1 MKTIKYKRTLV
12 ALMLT
17 IGLDV
22 MGFLLIFPL
31 FPTLFTEKHS
41 LLVSAQATP
50 FWHYFYYALALAVWP
65 AGNFFGTAFLG
76 EISDRVG
83 RKKILLLGLFMVF
96 VTYTLQTIAIYTRGL
111 FLFIAAR
118 FIQGFFGGNYD
129 IAQAAVAD
137 ISPPERKARN
147 MGLIALAL
155 SVGLVTGP
163 IISAL
168 TVPSQVSSA
177 AIITRPF
184 WIASLLAIFNLI
196 WISGVYQETYQP
208 KTKKPIQLLKVFSAF
223 SFVFT
228 DRRIQRLGMVYF
240 LLAIA
245 WGLYIQQIPIIMQKL
260 YHFTPHLIGY
270 FFLVLG
276 IGFVLA
282 IQFLQPALVKR
293 YQLKPIYITSMI
305 ILGGLLLIAG
315 IYPLLDVEWVTVF
328 LIAVFHITGYGC
340 LLAIVSNAVTPD
352 EQGQVM
358 GGIGAVG
365 SLAFG
370 FSALSLAFFSII
382 SILMPIILASIIYF
396 VSGILLVKYKK

>member
-1 MKTIKYKRTLV
+1 MKTIKYKRTLA

-50 FWHYFYYALALAVWP
+50 FWHYFYYALTLAVWP

-76 EISDRVG
+76 GISDRIG

-96 VTYTLQTIAIYTRGL
+96 LTYALQTIAIYTRGL

-137 ISPPERKARN
+137 ISPPEQKARN

-163 IISAL
+163 ILSAL
-168 TVPSQVSSA
+168 TVPSQVISA
-177 AIITRPF
+177 AAITRPF
-184 WIASLLAIFNLI
+184 WIASLLAILNLI
-196 WISGVYQETYQP
+196 LISGVYQETYRP

-223 SFVFT
+223 LFVFT
-228 DRRIQRLGMVYF
+228 DRRIQRLGLVYF
-240 LLAIA
+240 LLDAA
-245 WGLYIQQIPIIMQKL
+245 WGLYMQQIPIIMQKL

-305 ILGGLLLIAG
+305 VLSGLLLIAG
-315 IYPLLDVEWVTVF
+315 IYPLLDVEWITVF
-328 LIAVFHITGYGC
+328 LTAVFYITGYGC

-352 EQGQVM
+352 EQGRVM

-370 FSALSLAFFSII
+370 FSALSLAFFSVI
-382 SILMPIILASIIYF
+382 SILMPIIFASIIYF